1 MSSPNETVTE
11 TGVENVDENKDRE
24 DVLTAWGVKQ
34 DQPNLDQNSSTSAK
48 ENLNSLQL
56 ESITDSMP
64 PDSLAERGTL
74 KIKTCLINLY

>member
-64 PDSLAERGTL
+64 PDSLAECGKL
-74 KIKTCLINLY
+74 KIKHV